1 MTVLKAELARLAKG
15 MLADPVP
22 GAPPVDLTVAP
33 AQVEDAAAILRFAS
47 TVGLRVLF
55 WGGGTHQGIGNDVV
69 PDVVMATH
77 RLDSIVDWQA
87 EDLTIVVE
95 AGVTVSDLEA
105 QLQQRG
111 QTAVL
116 PETPAGATVGGV
128 LAAGLSGWRRLRYGP
143 TRDRVL
149 EVVLVSGD
157 GRVVKGGGPLV
168 KNVTGYDLPRLATGS
183 LGSLGLIAR
192 LCLKLWP
199 LAADRG
205 MVELADPQTA
215 LRTAYRPLA
224 VIETNEASVAYLAGT
239 SAELRAQ
246 AERLGGRLIPGHR
259 WPEPLAG
266 PWEFVLR
273 VPAGVIGQFVDRIR
287 AHGWSFQAAHGVGE
301 VRLVVD
307 EVADER
313 LGELRAEAELLGGAL
328 VAFRSSGADGLDPWG
343 AVPGSADLQRRVK
356 AAFDPAGVAN
366 PGILPGGI

>member
-1 MTVLKAELARLAKG
+1 MTVLKAELAKLAKG
-15 MLADPVP
+15 MQADPIP
-22 GAPPVDLTVAP
+22 GAPPVELTVAP
-33 AQVEDAAAILRFAS
+33 ADVDEAASILRFAS
-47 TVGLRVLF
+47 NVGLRVLF
-55 WGGGTHQGIGNDVV
+55 WGGGTHQDIGNDSV
-69 PDVVMATH
+69 PDVVMTTR
-77 RLDSIVDWQA
+77 RLNRIVDWQA
-87 EDLTIVVE
+87 EDLTVVVE
-95 AGVTVSDLEA
+95 AGVALSDLEA

-128 LAAGLSGWRRLRYGP
+128 VAAGLSGWRRLRYGP

-149 EVVLVSGD
+149 EVVLATGD
-157 GRVVKGGGPLV
+157 GRIVRGGGPLV

-199 LAADRG
+199 LAVDRG
-205 MVELADPQTA
+205 MVDVADPELA

-224 VIETNEASVAYLAGT
+224 VIETDEGSVVYLAGT
-239 SAELRAQ
+239 SAELQAQ
-246 AERLGGRLIPGHR
+246 AKRLGGRLIPGHR

-266 PWEFVLR
+266 SWEFILR
-273 VPAGVIGQFVDRIR
+273 VPAGVIGRFVDRIR

-307 EVADER
+307 SGADER
-313 LGELRAEAELLGGAL
+313 LAELRKEAELLGGAL
-328 VAFRSSGADGLDPWG
+328 VTLRSSGDGAMDPWG
-343 AVPGSADLQRRVK
+343 AQPGSVDLQRRVK
-356 AAFDPAGVAN
+356 AAFDPAGIAN

>member
-15 MLADPVP
+15 MFADPIP
-22 GAPPVDLTVAP
+22 AAPSVELTVAP

-47 TVGLRVLF
+47 KVGLRVLF
-55 WGGGTHQGIGNDVV
+55 WGGGTHQGIGNAVA
-69 PDVVMATH
+69 PDIVMTTH
-77 RLDSIVDWQA
+77 RLDKIVDWQA

-116 PETPAGATVGGV
+116 PESPAGATVGGLV
-128 LAAGLSGWRRLRYGP
+128 AAGLSGWRRLRYGP
-143 TRDRVL
+143 TRDRIL
-149 EVVLVSGD
+149 EVVLATGD
-157 GRVVKGGGPLV
+157 GRVVRGGGPLV

-205 MVELADPQTA
+205 MVEVADPQMA

-224 VIETNEASVAYLAGT
+224 VIETTERSVAYLAGT
-239 SAELRAQ
+239 RAELEAQ
-246 AERLGGRLIPGHR
+246 AARLGGRLVAGHR

-266 PWEFVLR
+266 PREFVLR
-273 VPAGVIGQFVDRIR
+273 VPAGEIGWFVDEMRVNEW
-287 AHGWSFQAAHGVGE
+287 AFQAAHGVGE

-307 EVADER
+307 RGDDEQLAR
-313 LGELRAEAELLGGAL
+313 LREEAENLGGAL
-328 VAFRSSGADGLDPWG
+328 VAYSSPEDGVFDPWG
-343 AVPGSADLQRRVK
+343 AAPESADLQRRVK